1 MEARSGSCPRI
12 CIKKFIPEGIR
23 LFDAHKDTT
32 RVEREL
38 YSNKEDELSL
48 HRNLPKKKWS
58 DDMFGSVGMSEI
70 LVILVV
76 VLLLFGS
83 KQLPDVAR
91 KIGKGYREFQKA
103 TQNARDEVKKILE
116 DDQDNRNG

>member
-1 MEARSGSCPRI
+1 
-12 CIKKFIPEGIR
+12 
-23 LFDAHKDTT
+23 
-32 RVEREL
+32 
-38 YSNKEDELSL
+38 
-48 HRNLPKKKWS
+48 
-58 DDMFGSVGMSEI
+58 MFGSVGMAEI
-70 LVILVV
+70 LVVLVV

-116 DDQDNRNG
+116 DDQNNFKG